1 MIFSTVFELPLHSQQ
16 LTHPSTVLTFKV
28 LRSFVLDICR
38 LEMSIWD
45 DTQYWVQWQ
54 VPVCAF
60 IIAAPAVLAL
70 RFVKK
75 LKAQPLNYADLW
87 TPCWKNFSPVWLLYY
102 RAFAFVCLAWMLYE
116 MVAFAGAFCFFFYT
130 QWTFAL
136 VMVYFALGTIVSA
149 YGCRLSSKKP
159 HSKNGDSAESVQR
172 ELEEIQQKVGLW
184 GYLMLITY
192 QTCAGA
198 VMLTDI
204 VFWCILV
211 PFLLGDQFSITLLIG
226 GIHSLNAVFLIL
238 DTALNR
244 LPLLW
249 SGFAYFVL
257 WSCLYVTFQ
266 WVIRACGFYKW
277 WPYPFLELNTPWA
290 PIWYFSLALVHVL
303 CYWIYVQIEKMKI
316 SVLPRLFPQA
326 FVRSF

>member
-1 MIFSTVFELPLHSQQ
+1 
-16 LTHPSTVLTFKV
+16 
-28 LRSFVLDICR
+28 
-38 LEMSIWD
+38 MSILD

-60 IIAAPAVLAL
+60 IVAAPAVLAL

-75 LKAQPLNYADLW
+75 LKDQPLNYADLW

-116 MVAFAGAFCFFFYT
+116 MVVFAGAFCFFFYT

-159 HSKNGDSAESVQR
+159 HSKNGDSAESVQG

-211 PFLLGDQFSITLLIG
+211 PFLLGDQFSMTLLIG

-316 SVLPRLFPQA
+316 SVLPGLFPQA
-326 FVRSF
+326 FVKSF